1 MIYGS
6 KKQNMINTN
15 IYNMKTKLT
24 LVFLVLVS
32 IFANAQNDE
41 KCAVDIQYLVQ
52 YAKAKQYDEAYPV
65 LQRMRKDCP
74 SYHVAVYLY
83 GEFILKHKIDN
94 AEGLE
99 AKEVQ
104 VRDLNLLY
112 DQFQKNFSSKAE
124 AIAMKKG
131 MNLFDNNVGPKEE
144 IYKLLDDGFKNDKET
159 FNSAKALYT
168 YFEIF
173 VDNYE
178 AGKSGIELQQVF
190 DKYDEITEKLE
201 IEEKVLSD
209 ELDLLLNKIES
220 GQELTDKESRLKDR
234 NENNLEQFS
243 IVKGSMDAKIVLLS
257 TCEKLIPFYQKS
269 FEEKKN
275 DVLWLKRAAERL
287 EAKDCDSDPLFTK
300 ISEQLHKL
308 NPTAESAY
316 LLGVAALRA
325 KNTSKALEYFNQSAS
340 LFTDST
346 KKAKV
351 YYKMA
356 TMYGTSNKSQARS
369 YARKALEAKPSFGQ
383 AYLLI
388 AQLYASSANECGK
401 TTFEKRAVNWLC
413 AQYAN
418 KAAAV
423 DPGLKATASRHA
435 ANYNERAPSKVDIF
449 NDDMA
454 GKTVS
459 FNCWIGESVRVP
471 SIGGK

>member
-6 KKQNMINTN
+6 KKENMINTKLFK
-15 IYNMKTKLT
+15 MKKSLT
-24 LVFLVLVS
+24 LVLLVATSFFV
-32 IFANAQNDE
+32 NAQSTE
-41 KCAVDIQYLVQ
+41 KCAEEIQYLVQ

-65 LQRMRKDCP
+65 LQSMRKNCP
-74 SYHVAVYLY
+74 SYHVAIYLY
-83 GEFILKHKIDN
+83 GEFILNHKIDN
-94 AEGLE
+94 AVGAE

-104 VRDLNLLY
+104 VRDLVLLY
-112 DQFQKNFSSKAE
+112 DQFEKNYPDKAI
-124 AIAMKKG
+124 ATAMKKG
-131 MNLFDNNVGPKEE
+131 MTLFDNNVGTKEE
-144 IYKLLDDGFKNDKET
+144 VYGLLDEGFKNEKENFT
-159 FNSAKALYT
+159 SAKALYT

-178 AGKSGIELQQVF
+178 KGDKGIELQQVF

-201 IEEKVLSD
+201 IEEKGLSD
-209 ELDLLLNKIES
+209 ELDVLLNKIDS
-220 GQELTDKESRLKDR
+220 GQELSDKESRLKDR
-234 NENNLEQFS
+234 NEVNLEQFN

-269 FEEKKN
+269 FDEKKN
-275 DVLWLKRAAERL
+275 DVVWLKRAAERL

-325 KNTSKALEYFNQSAS
+325 KNTSKALEYFNQSAN

-356 TMYGTSNKSQARS
+356 TMYGTSNKSQARA
-369 YARKALEAKPSFGQ
+369 YAKKALAAKPSFGQ
-383 AYLLI
+383 AYMLI
-388 AQLYASSANECGK
+388 AQLYAGSANECGK
-401 TTFEKRAVNWLC
+401 TPFDKRAVYWLC

-423 DPGLKATASRHA
+423 DPALKATASRQA
-435 ANYNERAPSKVDIF
+435 ASYNASAPSKTDIF
-449 NDDMA
+449 NEGKA
-454 GKTVS
+454 GQTIS
-459 FNCWIGESVRVP
+459 FNCWIGESITVP
-471 SIGGK
+471 NLGK